1 MTLLDKVKEL
11 QNIKPPLDGGEI
23 NRRLQEW
30 KKTSAE
36 TEVEPEVEA
45 LLDGNIISP
54 KEQQV
59 KKLKD
64 PANAIPVV
72 ESRKDVESNL
82 DPISLDGSTQNP
94 AVVNNEILKANKKQE
109 TTRIDPR
116 VTLDTEKMQVDPDSP
131 YVKNRDSFAKTVD
144 ALFNTGEYSGE
155 NITNLN
161 TDYNFKKEIRKKA
174 TDNYYD
180 RQRFDY
186 SGDARSLELPDSF
199 FIDTLINERIEN
211 IEQIEAEELKFK
223 KLQPLL
229 KQEEIINLF

>member
-11 QNIKPPLDGGEI
+11 QNIKPPLDGDEI
-23 NRRLQEW
+23 NRRVQEW
-30 KKTSAE
+30 KKQSAK

-82 DPISLDGSTQNP
+82 DPISLDGSIQNP
-94 AVVNNEILKANKKQE
+94 AVVNDEILKANKKQE
-109 TTRIDPR
+109 TTR
-116 VTLDTEKMQVDPDSP
+116 VTKPILDKEKMEVNPDSP
-131 YVKNRDSFAKTVD
+131 YVKNRNSFARTVD
-144 ALFNTGEYSGE
+144 ALFNTGEYAGE

-161 TDYNFKKEIRKKA
+161 TDYNFKKEIRKKLQIFIM
-174 TDNYYD
+174 TDKD
-180 RQRFDY
+180 
-186 SGDARSLELPDSF
+186 
-199 FIDTLINERIEN
+199 LII
-211 IEQIEAEELKFK
+211 
-223 KLQPLL
+223 
-229 KQEEIINLF
+229 QEILDL